1 MFFGRNPRF
10 SGELVRHLAVD
21 RPGTVGFPSR
31 TLFRSECLV
40 FRFRSILVLLPLLV
54 LHGVGCQ
61 NAPVERSR
69 PASTVNTTNGGQR
82 MLPGEESEAGL
93 DFGEDWDAVERHL
106 GGGSSPR
113 AAGTE
118 GSGGLDLSGQ
128 TAARVD
134 RIGYGIVLG
143 SFGSSEHGIEA
154 DQYRKRLSILV
165 PTLASG
171 LRICTVS
178 EGSLVVYG
186 DYAGWRDETARDDLK
201 RLRDLTV
208 NDQQLFPTAMLTEIK
223 PVRDPASI
231 GEDELLWVRVQYP
244 DIRVLYTLE
253 VAIWSDFE
261 SGTLT
266 VDQRRREA
274 IRYARVL
281 RQQGFPAFHH
291 HDEARNMS
299 MVTIGVFDHSAI
311 DASSGLKSAQVERLM
326 MDFPQRMV
334 NGEPLVNLYDPQD
347 PSKGGRPQ
355 PPRLVEVPKL

>member
-1 MFFGRNPRF
+1 M
-10 SGELVRHLAVD
+10 GELVRHLAVG

-31 TLFRSECLV
+31 TLFRSLFLV
-40 FRFRSILVLLPLLV
+40 FPVRSIMVLLPVLL
-54 LHGVGCQ
+54 LHGMGCQ
-61 NAPVERSR
+61 PAAPTRSG
-69 PASTVNTTNGGQR
+69 PVSTLNTAKSDQR
-82 MLPGEESEAGL
+82 MLPGEESEASL
-93 DFGEDWDAVERHL
+93 DFGEDWDVVEQHL
-106 GGGSSPR
+106 GGRPGRPAGS
-113 AAGTE
+113 T
-118 GSGGLDLSGQ
+118 GSVGLDLSAQ
-128 TAARVD
+128 TTGASH

-143 SFGSSEHGIEA
+143 SFGSMEHGMEA
-154 DQYRKRLSILV
+154 GQYLDRLSILV

-171 LRICTVS
+171 LRTCTVA

-186 DYAGWRDETARDDLK
+186 DYSGWRDPEARDDLK

-208 NDQQLFPTAMLTEIK
+208 NGQQLFSTAMLTEIK

-261 SGTLT
+261 SGVMTT
-266 VDQRRREA
+266 DQRRREA
-274 IRYARVL
+274 IRYARAL
-281 RQQGFPAFHH
+281 RQQGFPAFYH
-291 HDEARNMS
+291 HDEPRNMS

-311 DASSGLKSAQVERLM
+311 DASSGLKSAQVERLIL
-326 MDFPQRMV
+326 DFPQRMV
-334 NGEPLVNLYDPQD
+334 NGEPLVTLYDPQD